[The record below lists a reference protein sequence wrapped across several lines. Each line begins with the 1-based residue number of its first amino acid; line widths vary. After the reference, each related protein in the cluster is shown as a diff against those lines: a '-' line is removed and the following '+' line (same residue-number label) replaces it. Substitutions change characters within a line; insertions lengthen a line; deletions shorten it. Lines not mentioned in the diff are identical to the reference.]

1 MKEESFENLYN
12 SAIDM
17 LDERRLGEAI
27 PILHKMVDKAGSWQ
41 LLDELENLN
50 ASYLLLLKYM
60 QRGITD
66 PGRRDQHTN
75 FIAAAY
81 NIAEKAASLLR
92 LKSVPATRQLP
103 AILRS
108 LEDLGMK
115 SITGAAGD
123 ADKAVHEHT
132 AEELFHAMSEAGIWS
147 EDSVRQADDV
157 RNSAFVTE
165 DDKIMMISGI
175 AISCLYHFDALKVQF
190 LALWYAE
197 CESIRLRLLLLI
209 AIVFTTQRYE
219 KRLFAYSALTARFR
233 SLADL
238 PYFRE
243 DLVTLQI
250 LTLETLCTHEVNRKL
265 REEII
270 PTMLKNRNFNPMQ
283 FGTDKLEDL
292 DSSNPEWKKL
302 EGTMGKLAEL
312 EARGADVY
320 YSTFSQLKRYP
331 FFKEEANWF
340 RPFDIHY
347 SALPDNI
354 RTIKDTGIISTLLK
368 SSVLP
373 DSDKYSFCFLADL
386 MDEKQRNF
394 LSSAMPGEDIADSDN
409 GNQREVVARNYLR
422 DLFRYFNLWTGKK
435 PADPF
440 LGDTV
445 FITNPLLAAHLTD
458 NDSISRISSYAIDV
472 KEYDTAI
479 AYLEKYDH
487 RLAPNASICQ
497 KLGFCLQRKGRYEEA
512 IKSYEQALTIDSSS
526 KWTLRHLAHAY
537 LLTGKPAEA
546 LKYYRQLEACGVQD
560 AHVAI
565 REGECLAREGK
576 YAEALKEFYKAEYLG
591 GGDQAARALAWCS
604 VITGDTATATK
615 YYDKIINSDGCQPY
629 DYIPAGHAAWIAGD
643 ISKAADLY
651 IKAYEKMEKGTFYP
665 KFFADADI
673 LSSHGI
679 TKEDLL
685 LMYDIILQK

>member
-1 MKEESFENLYN
+1 M
-12 SAIDM
+12 
-17 LDERRLGEAI
+17 
-27 PILHKMVDKAGSWQ
+27 
-41 LLDELENLN
+41 
-50 ASYLLLLKYM
+50 
-60 QRGITD
+60 
-66 PGRRDQHTN
+66 
-75 FIAAAY
+75 
-81 NIAEKAASLLR
+81 
-92 LKSVPATRQLP
+92 
-103 AILRS
+103 
-108 LEDLGMK
+108 
-115 SITGAAGD
+115 
-123 ADKAVHEHT
+123 
-132 AEELFHAMSEAGIWS
+132 
-147 EDSVRQADDV
+147 
-157 RNSAFVTE
+157 
-165 DDKIMMISGI
+165 
-175 AISCLYHFDALKVQF
+175 
-190 LALWYAE
+190 
-197 CESIRLRLLLLI
+197 
-209 AIVFTTQRYE
+209 
-219 KRLFAYSALTARFR
+219 
-233 SLADL
+233 
-238 PYFRE
+238 
-243 DLVTLQI
+243 
-250 LTLETLCTHEVNRKL
+250 
-265 REEII
+265 
-270 PTMLKNRNFNPMQ
+270 
-283 FGTDKLEDL
+283 
-292 DSSNPEWKKL
+292 
-302 EGTMGKLAEL
+302 
-312 EARGADVY
+312 
-320 YSTFSQLKRYP
+320 
-331 FFKEEANWF
+331 
-340 RPFDIHY
+340 
-347 SALPDNI
+347 
-354 RTIKDTGIISTLLK
+354 
-368 SSVLP
+368 
-373 DSDKYSFCFLADL
+373 

-537 LLTGKPAEA
+537 LLTGKSAEA